1 MLLLTGAQT
10 SKTSLIKL
18 KYKAFLTSKRR
29 RHTVEMYASAI
40 ITFTHLY
47 TYDLDI
53 WPLTSDLEN
62 LYSNAHSHDKY
73 LRQVST
79 KSLH

>member
-10 SKTSLIKL
+10 SILIKL

-53 WPLTSDLEN
+53 
-62 LYSNAHSHDKY
+62 
-73 LRQVST
+73 
-79 KSLH
+79 